1 MNLSGIVVICQ
12 PQNLT
17 TVSGALAELPGVEV
31 HFEDRDQGK
40 IIVVQEALSI
50 AAEMNGLLRIKA
62 VPGVILADMLYHYFE
77 EDPEILEGLQARQSR
92 SMGELDIVP
101 PPLSS

>member
-12 PQNLT
+12 PQNLA
-17 TVSGALAELPGVEV
+17 TVSAALAALPGVEV

-77 EDPEILEGLQARQSR
+77 EDQEILDGLRNRLSR
-92 SMGELDIVP
+92 STGELDMVP
-101 PPLSS
+101 PSLAG